1 MQGEVQVEEEERVKD
16 NSFAIL
22 FEKQDDPKLVQL
34 IAGNKIQ
41 TSDGAAFRH
50 ASFINQ
56 QWASKI

>member
-1 MQGEVQVEEEERVKD
+1 MQSEVKIEEEERVKD

-22 FEKQDDPKLVQL
+22 FEKEDDPKLIQL

-50 ASFINQ
+50 ASFIN
-56 QWASKI
+56 